1 MSNTLG
7 LVDFAIGLVNSVLN
21 LPYWQ
26 LIFGGN
32 SNYRRTVINPA
43 HQLFFR
49 LDEMTFGLVHA
60 RYSLPQWE
68 AVNWLSL
75 YPAMPNLYM
84 TVCFNSIILDL
95 FLSSVIFFYEFVG
108 GGGGREGYIRS
119 VFHSKHCI
127 RHSLTR
133 LSFCN

>member
-49 LDEMTFGLVHA
+49 LDEMTFRLVHA
-60 RYSLPQWE
+60 RYSLPQWQ

-108 GGGGREGYIRS
+108 GGGGGVHQI
-119 VFHSKHCI
+119 
-127 RHSLTR
+127 
-133 LSFCN
+133 SFS